1 MKQKLKQTEIGMIPE
16 DWDVVNIREVS
27 DTYAGGTPSRAHKEY
42 YNGNIRWV
50 KSGEI
55 NLGEIFETGEKI
67 TETALKNSSVKE
79 IPENTV
85 LVAMYGATAGKVGIL
100 KVKGTANQA
109 VLAVPNNK
117 NKFHYQFMY
126 YLLSSKTNK
135 LINSTQGTGQPN
147 LSKFLVDNLE
157 LQFPQLSE
165 QKAISEVLYTIDKR
179 LDIVERERR
188 SIERLKVGFM
198 KELFDGKWK
207 KVKLGEI
214 ISLEYGKGLSEKERK
229 GGKFAVYGSNG
240 IIGYHTSSLVK
251 GPGII
256 VGRKGSIGEVCMSE
270 IDFWPIDTSYFV
282 VLKQDLN
289 LKWVYYL
296 LTTLNLSK
304 LNTATGI
311 PGLNRDLA
319 YGQEVRLPSLKEQN
333 RIAEILIT
341 LDKKITIQ
349 SNKKFKLER
358 VKKSLMDDLL
368 TGKKRVKVND

>member
-1 MKQKLKQTEIGMIPE
+1 
-16 DWDVVNIREVS
+16 
-27 DTYAGGTPSRAHKEY
+27 
-42 YNGNIRWV
+42 
-50 KSGEI
+50 
-55 NLGEIFETGEKI
+55 
-67 TETALKNSSVKE
+67 
-79 IPENTV
+79 
-85 LVAMYGATAGKVGIL
+85 
-100 KVKGTANQA
+100 
-109 VLAVPNNK
+109 
-117 NKFHYQFMY
+117 
-126 YLLSSKTNK
+126 
-135 LINSTQGTGQPN
+135 
-147 LSKFLVDNLE
+147 
-157 LQFPQLSE
+157 
-165 QKAISEVLYTIDKR
+165 
-179 LDIVERERR
+179 
-188 SIERLKVGFM
+188 
-198 KELFDGKWK
+198 
-207 KVKLGEI
+207 
-214 ISLEYGKGLSEKERK
+214 
-229 GGKFAVYGSNG
+229 
-240 IIGYHTSSLVK
+240 
-251 GPGII
+251 
-256 VGRKGSIGEVCMSE
+256 MSE

>member
-1 MKQKLKQTEIGMIPE
+1 
-16 DWDVVNIREVS
+16 
-27 DTYAGGTPSRAHKEY
+27 
-42 YNGNIRWV
+42 
-50 KSGEI
+50 
-55 NLGEIFETGEKI
+55 
-67 TETALKNSSVKE
+67 
-79 IPENTV
+79 
-85 LVAMYGATAGKVGIL
+85 
-100 KVKGTANQA
+100 
-109 VLAVPNNK
+109 
-117 NKFHYQFMY
+117 
-126 YLLSSKTNK
+126 
-135 LINSTQGTGQPN
+135 
-147 LSKFLVDNLE
+147 
-157 LQFPQLSE
+157 
-165 QKAISEVLYTIDKR
+165 
-179 LDIVERERR
+179 
-188 SIERLKVGFM
+188 M

-358 VKKSLMDDLL
+358 VKKSFMDDLL